1 LDVRPFWE
9 APANRG
15 PARRRPR
22 YISAGSGA
30 LGELRQ
36 HRGWAANGS
45 QYSVLKLTSNGAK
58 CPDII
63 PPIYQ
68 STLPATVCDAGR
80 HLLAIRE

>member
-1 LDVRPFWE
+1 
-9 APANRG
+9 
-15 PARRRPR
+15 
-22 YISAGSGA
+22 
-30 LGELRQ
+30 
-36 HRGWAANGS
+36 
-45 QYSVLKLTSNGAK
+45 VLKLTSNGAK